1 MAPNV
6 EELVPLHRVGAKPEA
21 REPIEESAQA
31 NHTGALRLSCLGAAL
46 TCMIIVWVGFGRWT
60 GDAGNPGS
68 RVSDMLADSAGVPS
82 IALVEKALKCCARG
96 SGGRPGICLPGDPNG
111 ICCGTELALL
121 CGAGSLC
128 YTNDQGSPYCC
139 GQQTSGCA
147 HVCLDNF
154 TRDNYVSGGGVCNP
168 VSPQGFNADGT
179 VLYVEAPWDGYRM
192 AYQLD
197 GTQNISFE
205 DPPIRI
211 GAGDFTMTATLI
223 PRNDSTIGITDAA
236 NQQRAA
242 VFRRIQV
249 SPTTGVSGYSLV
261 LESDLLFGENAV
273 LVGLVRNDF
282 QERRLQQQEAGS
294 AQFVRFNLSVP
305 ILAGVAISLRVIR
318 QGLNVSAFINNVPAN
333 EFPQPDGL
341 IIIPVTQPV
350 DVDTDVS
357 VPLEISPRSE
367 LQFRPSDMGRVD
379 FAGSIKDLSIISAA
393 VFP

>member
-1 MAPNV
+1 M
-6 EELVPLHRVGAKPEA
+6 
-21 REPIEESAQA
+21 
-31 NHTGALRLSCLGAAL
+31 
-46 TCMIIVWVGFGRWT
+46 W
-60 GDAGNPGS
+60 
-68 RVSDMLADSAGVPS
+68 
-82 IALVEKALKCCARG
+82 
-96 SGGRPGICLPGDPNG
+96 
-111 ICCGTELALL
+111 
-121 CGAGSLC
+121 
-128 YTNDQGSPYCC
+128 
-139 GQQTSGCA
+139 
-147 HVCLDNF
+147 
-154 TRDNYVSGGGVCNP
+154 P
-168 VSPQGFNADGT
+168 VFSK
-179 VLYVEAPWDGYRM
+179 
-192 AYQLD
+192 
-197 GTQNISFE
+197 
-205 DPPIRI
+205 
-211 GAGDFTMTATLI
+211 
-223 PRNDSTIGITDAA
+223 
-236 NQQRAA
+236 
-242 VFRRIQV
+242 

>member
-1 MAPNV
+1 
-6 EELVPLHRVGAKPEA
+6 
-21 REPIEESAQA
+21 
-31 NHTGALRLSCLGAAL
+31 
-46 TCMIIVWVGFGRWT
+46 
-60 GDAGNPGS
+60 
-68 RVSDMLADSAGVPS
+68 
-82 IALVEKALKCCARG
+82 
-96 SGGRPGICLPGDPNG
+96 
-111 ICCGTELALL
+111 
-121 CGAGSLC
+121 
-128 YTNDQGSPYCC
+128 
-139 GQQTSGCA
+139 
-147 HVCLDNF
+147 VCLDNF

-197 GTQNISFE
+197 GTQNISFV

-223 PRNDSTIGITDAA
+223 PRNDSTIGITNDAD
-236 NQQRAA
+236 QQRAA
-242 VFRRIQV
+242 VFRRLQV
-249 SPTTGVSGYSLV
+249 SSSRVSGYSLV
-261 LESDLLFGENAV
+261 LESINGENAV
-273 LVGLVRNDF
+273 LVSLARNSYAED
-282 QERRLQQQEAGS
+282 RRLQQQEAGP
-294 AQFVRFNLSVP
+294 ALFVRFNLGVP
-305 ILAGVAISLRVIR
+305 ILADVAISLRVIR